1 MTTGLVQNNANATI
15 GGIGGGVGLGE
26 LAQWLLNGVLH
37 WNVSPAACVAVA
49 GGLATVVLFIGRR
62 GLVGVV
68 RQFLYGTPKK

>member
-1 MTTGLVQNNANATI
+1 MTTPAVASNPNAVV

-49 GGLATVVLFIGRR
+49 GGLATVVLFVGRR

-68 RQFLYGTPKK
+68 RQFLYGPAKK